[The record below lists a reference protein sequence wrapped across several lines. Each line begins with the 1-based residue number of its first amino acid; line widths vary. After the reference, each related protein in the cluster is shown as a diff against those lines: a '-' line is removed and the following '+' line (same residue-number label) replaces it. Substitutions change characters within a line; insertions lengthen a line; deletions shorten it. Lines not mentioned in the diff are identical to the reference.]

1 MSRSIVDAL
10 HTLVHR
16 KSKKI
21 GFPKNKRIGYVYQ
34 ELADDLSSVA
44 GQEPAWTGDYIRSVV
59 LGNHVASDMLCAA
72 IDAMNKPPKPPPRP
86 DEIAKRSLVLHATLD
101 ELHMIQSRYNPRER
115 TERLKRRS

>member
-21 GFPKNKRIGYVYQ
+21 GYPKNKRIGYVYQ
-34 ELADDLSSVA
+34 ELADDLSGVA

-72 IDAMNKPPKPPPRP
+72 IDAMSKPPKPPPRP
-86 DEIAKRSLVLHATLD
+86 DEIAKRTLVIHGTLH
-101 ELHMIQSRYNPRER
+101 ELHMIQCRYRPRER
-115 TERLKRRS
+115 MEKLNEN

>member
-10 HTLVHR
+10 QTLVRR

-34 ELADDLSSVA
+34 ELADDLSGVA

-72 IDAMNKPPKPPPRP
+72 IDAMSKPLKPPPRP
-86 DEIAKRSLVLHATLD
+86 DQTAKRTLVVHATLD
-101 ELHMIQSRYNPRER
+101 ELHDAQARYAPRER
-115 TERLKRRS
+115 MEKLNE